1 MLVWLSLGIFVIF
14 FNFLIMEF
22 YSLEE
27 DDGNELFITQESWD
41 SGDKVLK
48 VNENDGLDY
57 ECPNLTQGCHAK
69 YSDISDDDDFQIPS
83 SQIVD
88 NNKRTR

>member
-1 MLVWLSLGIFVIF
+1 
-14 FNFLIMEF
+14 MEF

-27 DDGNELFITQESWD
+27 DNRNELFITQESRD
-41 SGDKVLK
+41 SGDKVVK

-57 ECPNLTQGCHAK
+57 KCPNLTQGCHAQ